1 MANTIKG
8 YAQKSYPGVN
18 ENSKDVDNL
27 KQLVEIIIEL
37 IEQKENIKNVMIDLS
52 KQTKNFYNIISIFG
66 IEDLSVSSI
75 IVELKDITHFNNVK
89 QNNVSCRLCPTIIQS
104 GKSIDYH

>member
-8 YAQKSYPGVN
+8 YAQKSYLGVN

-52 KQTKNFYNIISIFG
+52 KQTKNLDNIISIFG
-66 IEDLSVSSI
+66 IGDLSVSFI
-75 IVELKDITHFNNVK
+75 IAELKDITHFNNVK
-89 QNNVSCRLCPTIIQS
+89 QINASCRLSPTIIQS
-104 GKSIDYH
+104 EKSIDCH